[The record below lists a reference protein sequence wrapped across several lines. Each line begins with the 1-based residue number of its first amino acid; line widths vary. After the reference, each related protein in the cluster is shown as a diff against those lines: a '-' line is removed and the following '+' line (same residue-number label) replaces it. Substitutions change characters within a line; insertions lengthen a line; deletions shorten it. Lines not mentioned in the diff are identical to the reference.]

1 MKVVPKKNYVLVT
14 ILCFA
19 TLIFVSYFIYVTK
32 KKQAII
38 IEPSVLT
45 GYVLELG
52 EKEIMTNLANYTM
65 DNPETILYV
74 SYGNDKY
81 LRDFEREFKE
91 LIKEYN
97 LKSNFVFVN
106 LNVMSNRNF
115 LNELRER
122 FFSNDLNNNYIKLEK
137 QSNMFLFK
145 NGKIVKVLYYAE
157 QRINLDDVKKFLLSE
172 GIIEND

>member
-1 MKVVPKKNYVLVT
+1 MREIPKKNYVLVAV
-14 ILCFA
+14 ICFV
-19 TLIFVSYFIYVTK
+19 TLICVTYFTYVIK
-32 KKQAII
+32 KKQSVV
-38 IEPSVLT
+38 IEPSVLS

-52 EKEIMTNLANYTM
+52 EKEIMTNLTNYTV

-81 LRDFEREFKE
+81 LKKFEREFKE
-91 LIKEYN
+91 LLKEYN

-106 LNVMSNRNF
+106 LNAMSNRNF

-122 FFSNDLNNNYIKLEK
+122 FFSDDLNNNYIKLER

-145 NGKIVKVLYYAE
+145 NGKIVKVLYYAA
-157 QRINLDDVKKFLLSE
+157 QRINIDDVKKFLLSE
-172 GIIEND
+172 GIIKND

>member
-1 MKVVPKKNYVLVT
+1 MREIPRKNYVLVFIICLVT
-14 ILCFA
+14 LVCVCYFA
-19 TLIFVSYFIYVTK
+19 YVI
-32 KKQAII
+32 KKQQAISV
-38 IEPSVLT
+38 ETSVLS

-52 EKEIMTNLANYTM
+52 EKEIMTNLANYTI

-81 LRDFEREFKE
+81 LKKFEQEFKE

-97 LKSNFVFVN
+97 LKPNFVFVN
-106 LNVMSNRNF
+106 LNAMSNKNF
-115 LNELRER
+115 LNELKER
-122 FFSNDLNNNYIKLEK
+122 FFSDDLNNNYIKLER

-157 QRINLDDVKKFLLSE
+157 QRINIDDVKKFLTSE
-172 GIIEND
+172 GIIKND

>member
-1 MKVVPKKNYVLVT
+1 MKVVPKKNYILVA

-19 TLIFVSYFIYVTK
+19 TLFFVSYFTYVTK
-32 KKQAII
+32 KKQSVI
-38 IEPSVLT
+38 IEPSVLS

-52 EKEIMTNLANYTM
+52 EKEIMTNLANYTV

-74 SYGNDKY
+74 SYGDDTY
-81 LRDFEREFKE
+81 LTKFEREFKE
-91 LIKEYN
+91 LLKDYN

-106 LNVMSNRNF
+106 LNAMSNKNF

-122 FFSNDLNNNYIKLEK
+122 FFSDDLNNNYIKLER
-137 QSNMFLFK
+137 QANMFLFK

-157 QRINLDDVKKFLLSE
+157 QRINIDDVKKFLLSE

>member
-1 MKVVPKKNYVLVT
+1 MREIPKKNYVLVAV
-14 ILCFA
+14 ICFV
-19 TLIFVSYFIYVTK
+19 TLIFVTYFTYVI
-32 KKQAII
+32 KKQQAVV
-38 IEPSVLT
+38 IEPSILS

-52 EKEIMTNLANYTM
+52 EKEIMTNLTNYTV

-81 LRDFEREFKE
+81 LKKFEREFKD
-91 LIKEYN
+91 LLKEYN

-106 LNVMSNRNF
+106 LNAMPNKKF
-115 LNELRER
+115 LNELREK
-122 FFSNDLNNNYIKLEK
+122 FFSDDLNNNYIKLER
-137 QSNMFLFK
+137 QPNMFLFK

-157 QRINLDDVKKFLLSE
+157 QRINIADVKKFLFSE

>member
-1 MKVVPKKNYVLVT
+1 MRKIPRKNYMVVFIICFVTLV
-14 ILCFA
+14 C
-19 TLIFVSYFIYVTK
+19 VGYFTYVIK
-32 KKQAII
+32 KKQAISV
-38 IEPSVLT
+38 ETSVLS

-52 EKEIMTNLANYTM
+52 EREIMTNLANYTI
-65 DNPETILYV
+65 DNPETVLYV

-81 LRDFEREFKE
+81 LKKFEQEFKE

-97 LKSNFVFVN
+97 LKTNFVFVN

-115 LNELRER
+115 LNELKER
-122 FFSNDLNNNYIKLEK
+122 FFSEDLNNNYIKLER

-157 QRINLDDVKKFLLSE
+157 QRINIDDVKKFLTSE
-172 GIIEND
+172 GIIKND